1 MSCKRVL
8 IVDDEKPIRIL
19 LNQILHTEGHNCSL
33 AADSTEAREH
43 LKSQNYDL
51 ILCDNN
57 MPKETGLEF
66 LKAISPKYKDTAS
79 IMVTAIDDPMI
90 AKIAIEIGCYDY
102 ITKPVERNRVL
113 IGVTSALHRR
123 ELEIT
128 NRDYRNNLK
137 QMVKER
143 TLKLRKALDGI
154 IQTIALTVETRD
166 PYTAGHQTRVAKI
179 ASAIAKEMR
188 LEENQI
194 EGVHI
199 AGIIH
204 DLGKISVPA
213 EILSK
218 PSRLTETEFSL
229 IKEHP
234 QVGYNIMK
242 NIEFPWAIAKMVLQH
257 HERLDGSG
265 YPSGLTG
272 DEILKEA
279 KIIGVADVVEAM
291 ASHRP
296 YRPALGIEPAIREIK
311 KNRGVLYDPEVVD
324 ACLNVFSE
332 KKFNFDAMP

>member
-1 MSCKRVL
+1 MANIL

-19 LNQILHTEGHNCSL
+19 LNQILQAEGHNCSL

-43 LKSQNYDL
+43 LKSQNYEL
-51 ILCDNN
+51 ILCDIN
-57 MPKETGLEF
+57 MPRETGLEF
-66 LKAISPKYKDTAS
+66 LKAISPKYEDTAS
-79 IMVTAIDDPMI
+79 IMITAIDDPMV
-90 AKIAIEIGCYDY
+90 AKTAIEAGCYDY
-102 ITKPVERNRVL
+102 ITKPVERNRVV

-154 IQTIALTVETRD
+154 IHTMALTVETRD
-166 PYTAGHQTRVAKI
+166 PYTAGHQTRVAKLS
-179 ASAIAKEMR
+179 SAIAKEMR
-188 LEENQI
+188 LEEDQI
-194 EGVHI
+194 EGVHM

-234 QVGYNIMK
+234 QVGYNILK
-242 NIEFPWAIAKMVLQH
+242 NIEFPWPIAKMVLQH
-257 HERLDGSG
+257 HERMDGSG
-265 YPSGLTG
+265 YPQGLTG
-272 DEILKEA
+272 EDILMEA
-279 KIIGVADVVEAM
+279 RILTVADVVEAM

-296 YRPALGIEPAIREIK
+296 YRPALGINVALEEIT
-311 KNRGVLYDPEVVD
+311 KNKGVFYDPDVVD
-324 ACLNVFSE
+324 ACLKLFIEE
-332 KKFNFDAMP
+332 KFEF